1 MDDVQHAR
9 RRRLAAPMYDVR
21 RTMYDLGNLASE
33 AREALAKVVR
43 EIMWR
48 CWFERFANH
57 AKPGREAGAD
67 RAEALGRAYVRGTM
81 YDVRLGCSRALRGG
95 AVAARTPPMYEV
107 QHARRP

>member
-1 MDDVQHAR
+1 MYDGR
-9 RRRLAAPMYDVR
+9 CTTRTTEAPSGAYVRCTTYDVR
-21 RTMYDLGNLASE
+21 LGKFGERSS
-33 AREALAKVVR
+33 RSCEALAKVVR

-81 YDVRLGCSRALRGG
+81 Y
-95 AVAARTPPMYEV
+95 EV
-107 QHARRP
+107 NYNFEAG